1 MEQYSPF
8 ATSNIFLFLAISGLG
23 SKIQGKKGEKK
34 KKNMFCE
41 GKLSK
46 LKPVK
51 TGVLV
56 T

>member
-23 SKIQGKKGEKK
+23 SKIQGKKGGE